1 MFSALRGLVVATVIV
16 VASASPAAAQ
26 SYGSQYWQCAPFARL
41 LSGIQLFGRA
51 AAWWTQAEGRYDR
64 GNAPRVGSVLS
75 FKSIGKMAAGHVAM
89 VSQIVSERVIRVT
102 HANWSPINGRRGQV
116 EENVEV
122 TDVSPGND
130 WSQVRVYYAPLKG
143 LGTSS
148 YPTNGFIYAT
158 SPQLKLASA
167 Q

>member
-1 MFSALRGLVVATVIV
+1 MADATVLV
-16 VASASPAAAQ
+16 DGLASPEGPDVLEDGTVVFVETFRCRVSAWTEDGGPR
-26 SYGSQYWQCAPFARL
+26 SYADVGGAP
-41 LSGIQLFGRA
+41 
-51 AAWWTQAEGRYDR
+51 
-64 GNAPRVGSVLS
+64 NACMAGLDAVGGGAV
-75 FKSIGKMAAGHVAM
+75 I
-89 VSQIVSERVIRVT
+89 SERVIRVT

-122 TDVSPGND
+122 TDVSPAND
-130 WSQVRVYYAPLKG
+130 WTQVRVYYAPLKG
-143 LGTSS
+143 LGTSA

>member
-1 MFSALRGLVVATVIV
+1 MFSAFRGLFAATVILIACAAP
-16 VASASPAAAQ
+16 ASAQ
-26 SYGSQYWQCAPFARL
+26 SYGRYWQCAPFAREI
-41 LSGIQLFGRA
+41 SGIQLFGRA
-51 AAWWTQAEGRYDR
+51 AAWWDQAAGRYDR

-75 FKSIGKMAAGHVAM
+75 FKAMGKMPAGHVAM
-89 VSQIVSERVIRVT
+89 VSEVVSERVIHVT

-122 TDVSPGND
+122 IDVSPAND
-130 WSQVRVYYAPLKG
+130 WTEVRVWYAPLGG

-148 YPTNGFIYAT
+148 YATNGFIYAQ
-158 SPQLKLASA
+158 SERLQLASA